1 MPKIRTTEQIRE
13 AHMRELDQNDR
24 WKREHTKLIQLRI
37 GYASGIPEILEK
49 VQIKTGL
56 TPTRYMRKALINEL
70 KRDGYMPE
78 NVDEQDEPTE

>member
-1 MPKIRTTEQIRE
+1 MPKVRTTEQIRE
-13 AHMRELDQNDR
+13 AHMRELDKNDR

-37 GYASGIPEILEK
+37 SYASGIPDILEK
-49 VQIKTGL
+49 AQSETGL

-78 NVDEQDEPTE
+78 NAEEEVGE